1 MSDDVLELPAD
12 FDPARWP
19 FCEERARAAA
29 ALSSFPPP
37 AGRSQVL
44 RLERAPRP
52 DRVAIAQRLRAAQR
66 AGATS

>member
-1 MSDDVLELPAD
+1 MSDDMLDLPAD

-19 FCEERARAAA
+19 FCEERARAAI

-37 AGRSQVL
+37 PGRSQVL
-44 RLERAPRP
+44 RLERAARP